1 MPARSGKQIP
11 SVSKKQR
18 RLMGAA
24 EHGADF
30 PMAKKVR
37 ASMTKGQMHDFAKT
51 KEKGLP
57 EKKHKK
63 KDKMSFKPESLR
75 FQPKSKR
82 Y

>member
-1 MPARSGKQIP
+1 MPA
-11 SVSKKQR
+11 VSKKQR

-37 ASMTKGQMHDFAKT
+37 KSMKPSALRDFAKT

-57 EKKHKK
+57 EKKGKK
-63 KDKMSFKPESLR
+63 KHDGIRHKAESMR
-75 FQPKSKR
+75 FQPK
-82 Y
+82 